1 MPRLKLI
8 EMDSFNK
15 MTYFR
20 KDDKLIAFDA
30 DVAIGLISDSLDGNN
45 VGVVRCKD
53 CKWYE
58 IEQLKRDGTDDK
70 RYKPSVCVI
79 GAYAKPRKADWYCAD
94 GERREDAE
102 TN

>member
-15 MTYFR
+15 MIYFR

-53 CKWYE
+53 CKYRNDVANCE
-58 IEQLKRDGTDDK
+58 RFSGE
-70 RYKPSVCVI
+70 RYVQANS
-79 GAYAKPRKADWYCAD
+79 YCSW
-94 GERREDAE
+94 GERREDADK
-102 TN
+102 

>member
-15 MTYFR
+15 MIYFR

-45 VGVVRCKD
+45 VEVVRCKD
-53 CKWYE
+53 CKHYIADGCDE
-58 IEQLKRDGTDDK
+58 CELMSAKSIISSINNKRWHSDF
-70 RYKPSVCVI
+70 
-79 GAYAKPRKADWYCAD
+79 YCAW
-94 GERREDAE
+94 GERREDA
-102 TN
+102 ND